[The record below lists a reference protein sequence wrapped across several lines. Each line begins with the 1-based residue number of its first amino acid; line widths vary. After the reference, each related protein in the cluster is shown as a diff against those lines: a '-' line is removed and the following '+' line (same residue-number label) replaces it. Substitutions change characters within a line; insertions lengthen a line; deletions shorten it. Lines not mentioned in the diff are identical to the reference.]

1 MVAKR
6 DYTKVASGGSVV
18 HCLLKPMTFEMK
30 AGQALIIRMR
40 QECMRELLERE
51 FAQQQM
57 EFKRLH
63 TYISKFR

>member
-1 MVAKR
+1 
-6 DYTKVASGGSVV
+6 VV

-63 TYISKFR
+63 TYISKIR